1 MLVHLW
7 IQVSIVKGK
16 WHNSWNSLKQN
27 ALGKR
32 KSTHL
37 ESPKSATFA
46 CTFPWSSLCT
56 RMFRAAKSRWT
67 VFLWEKSG
75 YSHSVLSPSPLL
87 PPLPPSHSHSPSLP
101 LSRQMHLQ
109 FICEIVHAISDM
121 VGIRQL
127 PGEGH
132 AWPGV
137 FQHTQQVT
145 LIHVLLNK
153 QQRVVPVINRII
165 LYVSFGFPSI
175 TFLIRWA
182 VELP

>member
-1 MLVHLW
+1 MHLVRENQPTLRV
-7 IQVSIVKGK
+7 Q
-16 WHNSWNSLKQN
+16 SLPPLP
-27 ALGKR
+27 A
-32 KSTHL
+32 H
-37 ESPKSATFA
+37 
-46 CTFPWSSLCT
+46 SLDHPCAQGCSEQPNHDEQY
-56 RMFRAAKSRWT
+56 FYEK
-67 VFLWEKSG
+67 KSG

-87 PPLPPSHSHSPSLP
+87 PPPPPSHSHSPSLP

-153 QQRVVPVINRII
+153 QQRVVPVIKRII
-165 LYVSFGFPSI
+165 LYVSFGFPSV